1 MYNDP
6 NQPPYGQPPVQPP
19 PYGQPPAYGQPPQVP
34 PPYGQPQYGGVPP
47 IPPGYAAP
55 PQQKKSL
62 KWLWITLSIVIGVFV
77 LGCAGCVSVF
87 LFASRSGPDSAVQSY
102 YDAIKKQDY
111 TTAYTFL
118 APGATFTNP
127 QNGQTIPI
135 PSQQVYTTAAMGLDK
150 DLGIL
155 TDYQTSSGSD
165 NNHMIVTVTR
175 GGKQYTIHLTLTKVN
190 NDWKITNA
198 DGI

>member
-1 MYNDP
+1 
-6 NQPPYGQPPVQPP
+6 
-19 PYGQPPAYGQPPQVP
+19 
-34 PPYGQPQYGGVPP
+34 VPP
-47 IPPGYAAP
+47 IPPGYAVP

-62 KWLWITLSIVIGVFV
+62 KWLWITLGVVGGIFV
-77 LGCAGCVSVF
+77 LSCAICGSLG
-87 LFASRSGPDSAVQSY
+87 LFANLGGGPDSAVQSY

-111 TTAYTFL
+111 ATAYTFIG
-118 APGATFTNP
+118 PNATYTSP
-127 QNGQTIPI
+127 TDGTSIPI
-135 PSQQVYTTAAMGLDK
+135 PSQQAYTTFAQALDQK
-150 DLGIL
+150 YGTL

-165 NNHMIVTVTR
+165 NNHMVVTVTR